1 MVIAKSA
8 FEPLALSGDLDMKRV
23 AALLMFALAL
33 VAPQV
38 VGASYEEPKK
48 DKTEKEKKKVPVPE
62 PATIAI
68 FGAAASAAVARK
80 LWRKRQRSE

>member
-1 MVIAKSA
+1 
-8 FEPLALSGDLDMKRV
+8 MKRV
-23 AALLMFALAL
+23 AAFLMFALAL

-48 DKTEKEKKKVPVPE
+48 EKTEKEKTKKVPVPE